1 MSVDCNQ
8 ALVSRKQSLAYFAKF
23 PCVGACVSPC
33 NIDRT
38 VKFQELSTPKP
49 AAILEEEVF
58 IILTLGFLQIG
69 QLHVFLLALCS

>member
-8 ALVSRKQSLAYFAKF
+8 ALVSCKQSLSYFAKF
-23 PCVGACVSPC
+23 PCVGVCVSPC
-33 NIDRT
+33 NIDRAA
-38 VKFQELSTPKP
+38 KP

-58 IILTLGFLQIG
+58 IILILGFLQIG